1 MWFERLVGF
10 EESTMNEV
18 RSKLEVRDNR
28 LFSLVNGREFIFGEL
43 EIPTLFSLQ
52 QRVKL
57 ENYRNKIHVEEKIG
71 NIQSIHQD
79 PENNG
84 AVFQVASQ
92 FNLLEMVGPHVSPER
107 GVGIYEKD
115 FTQGPACAISCGA
128 GTIYRNYFVNIN
140 GEIGQS
146 RENQVDCLSELG
158 VKLNNS
164 TLDFWTMQ
172 NGYALSTK
180 DGLIRLSQILNSK
193 TNKEYDEL
201 KSLLKV
207 GIQWNT
213 QVTLNDSK
221 NLVTQVYCSALPVA
235 YLGIDSNYWEPFA
248 RLILEATYEATFYT
262 ALINYERTGN
272 PKIYLTLIGGGAF
285 GNSSTWIFDAIK
297 QTIDKFRNTPLE
309 VKIVSY
315 NRSNQ
320 AVIKLSEYFK

>member
-1 MWFERLVGF
+1 MWFEKLVGF
-10 EESTMNEV
+10 KENTMNEV
-18 RSKLEVRDNR
+18 RSKLEVRNKR
-28 LFSLVNGREFIFGEL
+28 LSSLVNGREFIFGEL

-52 QRVKL
+52 QRLKL
-57 ENYRNKIHVEEKIG
+57 DNYRNKIHVEEKIG
-71 NIQSIHQD
+71 NIQSIHLD

-107 GVGIYEKD
+107 GVGIYEND

-146 RENQVDCLSELG
+146 RDNQIDCLSELG
-158 VKLNNS
+158 AKLNNL
-164 TLDFWTMQ
+164 TMDFWSMQ

-180 DGLIRLSQILNSK
+180 DALIRLSEILNSK
-193 TNKEYDEL
+193 TKQEYDEL
-201 KSLLKV
+201 KGLLKV

-213 QVTLNDSK
+213 QVTLNDSN
-221 NLVTQVYCSALPVA
+221 NLVSQVYCSALPVA
-235 YLGIDSNYWEPFA
+235 YSGIDPIYWEPFA
-248 RLILEATYEATFYT
+248 RLILEATYEATLYT

-285 GNSSTWIFDAIK
+285 GNSSAWIFDAIR
-297 QTIDKFRNTPLE
+297 QAIDKFRNTPLE

-320 AVIKLSEYFK
+320 TVINLSEYFK